1 LTRRAKVLVGGIEV
15 LARGHDPRIHETPDA
30 SDIRNPDI
38 THEVSDVNTRGILW
52 FVLFLAGLILIALL
66 LLRGMYN
73 VFESWA
79 VKEEGEKPVMART
92 SEERLPPEPRLQA
105 APGYK
110 VEGQNLELKEPQAE
124 WKVVRRK
131 WDEEL
136 NSYGVVDP
144 DQKIGRIPI
153 DDAIKQVAREGIKPV
168 KAQTSGTNQQN
179 GNQAGAPVQTP
190 SVNQP
195 SDSSA
200 GRQTE
205 RKQP

>member
-1 LTRRAKVLVGGIEV
+1 

-52 FVLFLAGLILIALL
+52 FVLFLAGLIVIALF
-66 LLRGMYN
+66 LLRGMFN

-79 VKEEGEKPVMART
+79 VAEEGEKPVMART
-92 SEERLPPEPRLQA
+92 EKERLPPEPRLQA
-105 APGYK
+105 APGYE
-110 VEGQNLELKEPQAE
+110 VEGQSLQLKEPQAE

-136 NSYGVVDP
+136 KSYGVVDP

-153 DDAIKQVAREGIKPV
+153 DEAIKQVAREGVKPV
-168 KAQTSGTNQQN
+168 KAQSANQQN
-179 GNQAGAPVQTP
+179 SNQSQQPVQTP
-190 SVNQP
+190 SGNQP
-195 SDSSA
+195 SDSSS

>member
-1 LTRRAKVLVGGIEV
+1 

-38 THEVSDVNTRGILW
+38 THEESDVNTRGILW
-52 FVLFLAGLILIALL
+52 FVLFLAGLIVLALL
-66 LLRGMYN
+66 LLRGMFN
-73 VFESWA
+73 LFESWA
-79 VKEEGEKPVMART
+79 RTAEGEKPVMART

-105 APGYK
+105 APGYQ

-144 DQKIGRIPI
+144 DQKIARIPI
-153 DDAIKQVAREGIKPV
+153 DDAIKQIAQQGIKPV
-168 KAQTSGTNQQN
+168 KAQNSNQTQQQ
-179 GNQAGAPVQTP
+179 GQTP
-190 SVNQP
+190 STTQP
-195 SDSSA
+195 SDSSS

>member
-1 LTRRAKVLVGGIEV
+1 M
-15 LARGHDPRIHETPDA
+15 ARGHDPRIHETPDA

-52 FVLFLAGLILIALL
+52 FVLFLAGLIVAALL

-73 VFESWA
+73 IFESWA
-79 VKEEGEKPVMART
+79 RRAEGEKPVMART

-110 VEGQNLELKEPQAE
+110 VEGQDLELKEPQAE

-131 WDEEL
+131 WEEEL
-136 NSYGVVDP
+136 TSYGVVDP
-144 DQKIGRIPI
+144 DQKIARMPI
-153 DDAIKQVAREGIKPV
+153 DDAIKTIAQQGIKPV
-168 KAQTSGTNQQN
+168 KAQNSNQQQ
-179 GNQAGAPVQTP
+179 QAGGQTP
-190 SVNQP
+190 SPQVP
-195 SDSSA
+195 SDSSS

>member
-1 LTRRAKVLVGGIEV
+1 

-52 FVLFLAGLILIALL
+52 FVLFLAGLIVFALL
-66 LLRGMYN
+66 LLRGMFN
-73 VFESWA
+73 LFEAWA
-79 VKEEGEKPVMART
+79 RTAEGERPVMAR
-92 SEERLPPEPRLQA
+92 SAEERLPPEPRLQG
-105 APGYK
+105 APGYR

-131 WDEEL
+131 WEEEL

-144 DQKIGRIPI
+144 DQKLARIPI
-153 DDAIKQVAREGIKPV
+153 EEAIKTIAREGIKPV
-168 KAQTSGTNQQN
+168 SAQSAAQQQQQPPPP
-179 GNQAGAPVQTP
+179 GQTTTTP
-190 SVNQP
+190 SASQP
-195 SDSSA
+195 SDSSS

>member
-1 LTRRAKVLVGGIEV
+1 

-30 SDIRNPDI
+30 SDIRNEDT

-52 FVLFLAGLILIALL
+52 FVLALAIIIAVALL

-73 VFESWA
+73 LFESWA
-79 VKEEGEKPVMART
+79 RTAEGERPVMART
-92 SEERLPPEPRLQA
+92 TEERLPPEPRLQA
-105 APGYK
+105 APGYQ
-110 VEGQNLELKEPQAE
+110 VEGQKLELKEPQAE
-124 WKVVRRK
+124 WKIIRRR

-136 NSYGVVDP
+136 TSYGMVDR
-144 DQKIGRIPI
+144 DQKIARLPI
-153 DDAIKQVAREGIKPV
+153 KEAMKIVAERGIQPV
-168 KAQTSGTNQQN
+168 KSQTGNQQQQPQQQQQS
-179 GNQAGAPVQTP
+179 GQTP
-190 SVNQP
+190 SAQQP